1 MAPGDATR
9 AGIRE
14 QMFGHRG
21 RMHTRLLTLA
31 AVFALGGAG
40 VTARVAYVQLVDTAH
55 YKAQA
60 RDEHFGQQVVR
71 AARGAILDRNGYPL
85 ATTVD
90 AYDIFINRPDW
101 QNLDDARKAAAF
113 IAPLIGVQHPEDL
126 VNEVRKDDKGLYRAY
141 SGLDFDKGDLLHD
154 ADAPG
159 LRVVQTTK
167 RYYPEGDL
175 ASPLLGFVGRDHVGL
190 TGIEKDFDSEL
201 GGKPGTVYFER
212 DSIGNRI
219 ALGAERVGQKPEPGG
234 DIRLTIDRYIQRL
247 VEGELQTQVA
257 KTGALG
263 GSIIVMD
270 PKTGALLAMTSSPE
284 FKLSQLDL
292 SDPDQALFRNRAVTD
307 VYEPGSVFKTLTAA
321 MAVDLGLVTPE
332 STYNDTGAA
341 YIGSATIRNW
351 DYSAN
356 GVTSVTQLLQRSL
369 NTGAVW
375 LSGLVGKDAFYA
387 YLRKFG
393 IGEPTHVGLGGEPD
407 GLLRTPD
414 NPAWTAVDLATNAFG
429 QGVGTTP
436 LQVITAISS
445 LANGGRLMRPYV
457 VQQMDTPAGKRD
469 LSPVVVRQVVSEQAA
484 ATVADMMNQV
494 VEGSPGHLAAIKGYH
509 VAGKTGTTTGATLA
523 DGTVH
528 NGNVAS
534 FIGFAP
540 VNDPKMIVL
549 IKLDFKED
557 KLGGQVS
564 APVFA
569 DIAPSILAYLGV
581 RPSGPQLV
589 TTDH

>member
-1 MAPGDATR
+1 
-9 AGIRE
+9 
-14 QMFGHRG
+14 MFGHRG

-31 AVFALGGAG
+31 AVFALGGVG

-60 RDEHFGQQVVR
+60 RDEHFGQQEVR

-175 ASPLLGFVGRDHVGL
+175 ASPLLGCVGRDHVGF

-351 DYSAN
+351 DYSTN

-375 LSGLVGKDAFYA
+375 LSGLVGKDAFYT